1 MSDNYRSRT
10 ERNHVKNQTKET
22 NNKEEN
28 QRKKVPFSRD
38 FL

>member
-22 NNKEEN
+22 HKEEKPK
-28 QRKKVPFSRD
+28 KKVPFSRNS
-38 FL
+38 L

>member
-22 NNKEEN
+22 IIKKKN